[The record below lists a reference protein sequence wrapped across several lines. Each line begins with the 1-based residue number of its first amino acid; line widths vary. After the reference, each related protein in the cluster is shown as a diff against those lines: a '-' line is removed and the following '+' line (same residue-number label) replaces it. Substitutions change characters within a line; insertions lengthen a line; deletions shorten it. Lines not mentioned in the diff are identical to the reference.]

1 MNKTN
6 YISVGI
12 DVGSAFS
19 LMSIVDQHENLIL
32 KPFKII
38 HNNPDS
44 LARAVSAIKKAEES
58 NSMKSRTFLESTGI
72 YHFPLFCHLKES
84 GFEVFVIN
92 PLITHSI
99 KNMGIRKVKNDKL
112 DSTQIAKLGLKPDL
126 KTSLM
131 PTELVLE
138 LRSLTRNYYDLMDE
152 RASHVTAIKTALHT
166 VFPQYLVLFSDI
178 LGTTSKMILR
188 QYPTPDKILRGHR
201 KTMIEK
207 ISTASRKGL
216 TKATEHYEKL
226 IYAATCAKSFGCKVD
241 SIYFNIQ
248 LKLDLIDCLDLSIS
262 KTMERIVSL
271 LEEYKDHTFVNQIC
285 LLDTI
290 PGVGLLTAVSIM
302 CEIGDFSA
310 FRSPKQLF
318 AYFGMDPNVNESGKF
333 KGTEVHM
340 SKRGSRIARRAIF
353 AIALASIRT
362 QRNGEALNPYLYQ
375 YYNKKKES
383 KPKMVAIG
391 AIMHKVT
398 NIIFAVL
405 RNNSAFELRSPEQH
419 RNSYRQPVLMA
430 A

>member
-1 MNKTN
+1 MNKMN

-112 DSTQIAKLGLKPDL
+112 DSIGIAKIGLKPDL

-152 RASHVTAIKTALHT
+152 RSSHVTAMKSAIHT
-166 VFPQYLVLFSDI
+166 VFPQYLDIFSDI

-188 QYPTPDKILRGHR
+188 QYPTPDKLLRGH
-201 KTMIEK
+201 KNTMIEK
-207 ISTASRKGL
+207 ISKSSRKGL
-216 TKATEHYEKL
+216 TKATERYEKL

-241 SIYFNIQ
+241 SVYFNIQ
-248 LKLDLIDCLDLSIS
+248 LKLDVIDCLDSALSR
-262 KTMERIVSL
+262 TMQRIHTL
-271 LEEYKDHTFVNQIC
+271 LEEYKNHTFIKQVH

-302 CEIGDFSA
+302 CELGDFSA
-310 FRSPKQLF
+310 FQSPKQLF
-318 AYFGMDPNVNESGKF
+318 AYFGMDPTVNESGKF

-353 AIALASIRT
+353 AVALACIRT
-362 QRNGEALNPYLYQ
+362 KRNGEALNPYLYQ

-383 KPKMVAIG
+383 KPKMVALG
-391 AIMHKVT
+391 AIMHKVS

-405 RNNSAFELRSPEQH
+405 RNNCSFEFRSPEEH
-419 RNSYRQPVLMA
+419 RNNYRQPELMA

>member
-1 MNKTN
+1 MNN
-6 YISVGI
+6 YNYLSVGI

-19 LMSIVDQHENLIL
+19 FMSIVDPQERVIL

-44 LARAVSAIKKAEES
+44 LARAISAIKKAEES

-112 DSTQIAKLGLKPDL
+112 DSIESDL

-138 LRSLTRNYYDLMDE
+138 LRSLTRHYYDLMDE

-166 VFPQYLVLFSDI
+166 VFPQYLDIFSDI

-188 QYPTPDKILRGHR
+188 QYPTPEKLLRGHK
-201 KTMIEK
+201 KTIIEK

-216 TKATEHYEKL
+216 TKAVERYEKL
-226 IYAATCAKSFGCKVD
+226 IHAATCAQSFGCKID
-241 SIYFNIQ
+241 SVYFNIQ
-248 LKLDLIDCLDLSIS
+248 LKLDLIDCLDTSIS
-262 KTMERIVSL
+262 KTMERIKRL
-271 LEEYKDHTFVNQIC
+271 LKENATHTFVHQIE

-302 CEIGDFSA
+302 CELGDFSA
-310 FRSPKQLF
+310 FQSPKQLF

-333 KGTEVHM
+333 KATEVHM

-353 AIALASIRT
+353 AVALACIRT
-362 QRNGEALNPYLYQ
+362 KRNGEALNPYLHE

-383 KPKMVAIG
+383 KPKMVALG

-419 RNSYRQPVLMA
+419 RISYRQQPMPMVA
-430 A
+430 